1 MQLAI
6 VVAQSKNRVIGVNN
20 DLPWRLPK
28 DLAYFKSVTLG
39 KPIIMGRK
47 TFESIGRP
55 LPGRTNIV
63 ISRNAKFAPA
73 GVEVVASLMQA
84 IELAKD
90 VCIRDG
96 VDEAMII
103 GGAQIYSQAIEMA
116 DILYITQVDALIEGD
131 AFFPKVDY
139 SAYRLE
145 FEEDWQSDDK
155 NPYAYSFLRFVKTAA
170 DQ

>member
-63 ISRNAKFAPA
+63 ISRNASFAPE
-73 GVEVVASLMQA
+73 GIEVVASLTQA
-84 IELAKD
+84 VELAKE
-90 VCIRDG
+90 VCARDG

-103 GGAQIYSQAIEMA
+103 GGAQVYSQAIEMA
-116 DILYITQVDALIEGD
+116 DALYITQVDAEIEGD
-131 AFFPKVDY
+131 AFFPEVDY
-139 SAYRLE
+139 SAYRIE
-145 FEEDWQSDDK
+145 FQEDWQSDDK
-155 NPYAYSFLRFVKTAA
+155 NPYDYSFLRLVKAA
-170 DQ
+170 VKQ

>member
-28 DLAYFKSVTLG
+28 DLAHFKAVTLG

-63 ISRNAKFAPA
+63 ITRNKQYAPE
-73 GVEVVASLMQA
+73 GVELVASLVEA
-84 IELAKD
+84 VSLAKTI
-90 VCIRDG
+90 CERDS
-96 VDEAMII
+96 VTEAMII
-103 GGAQIYSQAIEMA
+103 GGAQIYSQALEMA
-116 DILYITQVDALIEGD
+116 DKLYITQVDAEIEGD
-131 AFFPKVDY
+131 AFFPKIDY
-139 SAYRLE
+139 DAYDLE
-145 FEEDWQSDDK
+145 FREDWESDNK
-155 NPYAYSFLRFVKTAA
+155 NPYAYSFLKFAKKLIGK
-170 DQ
+170 

>member
-139 SAYRLE
+139 SAYRLV

>member
-63 ISRNAKFAPA
+63 ISRNALFAPE
-73 GVEVVASLMQA
+73 GVEVVSSLMQA
-84 IELAKD
+84 VELAKE
-90 VCIRDG
+90 VCVRDG
-96 VDEAMII
+96 VAEAMII
-103 GGAQIYSQAIEMA
+103 GGAQVYSQAIAMA
-116 DILYITQVDALIEGD
+116 DTLYITQVDAQIEGD
-131 AFFPKVDY
+131 AFF
-139 SAYRLE
+139 S
-145 FEEDWQSDDK
+145 
-155 NPYAYSFLRFVKTAA
+155 
-170 DQ
+170 